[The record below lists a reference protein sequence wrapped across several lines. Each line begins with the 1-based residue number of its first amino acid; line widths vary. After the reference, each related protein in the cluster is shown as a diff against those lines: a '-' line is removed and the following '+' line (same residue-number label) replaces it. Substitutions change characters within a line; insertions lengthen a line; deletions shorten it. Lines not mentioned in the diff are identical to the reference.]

1 MNTSNNIQ
9 NQEPKAVREA
19 KTGRECYAFALYV
32 KGEIK
37 QFICAEWWM
46 KHEDALRAAEG
57 MAITARI
64 SHKTAGIGIYQLQD
78 NGEYWLTDTRDLHA
92 DRTRFKFHKSR
103 LQFPNFVAPTHEEE
117 REAHRLDCW
126 DFYNGADRLPLGW
139 LQEAQQ
145 KEREAL
151 KKARKTY
158 NERVITM
165 TSKGEWDAQKLA
177 ALYSQEELTLHLLLD
192 QELYYYWEEDRAARC
207 LDCLKESYPEATAEQ
222 VRKVYYKFQN
232 PVTAIWG

>member
-78 NGEYWLTDTRDLHA
+78 NGEYWLTDTRNLHA

-139 LQEAQQ
+139 MNDAPAQPYDLYIDGDCVESFDTLTEARQ
-145 KEREAL
+145 AYD
-151 KKARKTY
+151 KAA
-158 NERVITM
+158 EEHPDSVIDILSADGE
-165 TSKGEWDAQKLA
+165 TSYIGM
-177 ALYSQEELTLHLLLD
+177 
-192 QELYYYWEEDRAARC
+192 
-207 LDCLKESYPEATAEQ
+207 
-222 VRKVYYKFQN
+222 N
-232 PVTAIWG
+232 